1 MIAFATRRISLASR
15 PHRLLGGD
23 KLSYVA
29 FAMMLA
35 AILAL
40 PAPTASASRLTQN
53 QSQSEEESSPSESG
67 EAKLSER
74 FATASARR
82 RKLDAIR
89 LSSTAIQPR
98 RSAAMN
104 LISLAGAVP
113 AELAARNGTGSPL
126 RC

>member
-1 MIAFATRRISLASR
+1 MIAFATRRISLAGR
-15 PHRLLGGD
+15 PHRLIGGD

-40 PAPTASASRLTQN
+40 PAPTTSASRLMQN
-53 QSQSEEESSPSESG
+53 QSQSEEESPSESG

-74 FATASARR
+74 FATSSARR